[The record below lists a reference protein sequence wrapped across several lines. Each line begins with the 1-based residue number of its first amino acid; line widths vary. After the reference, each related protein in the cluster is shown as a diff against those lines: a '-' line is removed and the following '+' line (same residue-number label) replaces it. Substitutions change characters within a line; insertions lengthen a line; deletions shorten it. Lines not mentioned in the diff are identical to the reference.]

1 MNAKIE
7 KIDQEIEKTENR
19 IKLLQ
24 DKLTELRQK
33 RDELEKTEIVDM
45 VRSVSATPEQ
55 LAAFIHSFKEQTQL
69 DLETKSEEG
78 SDEES

>member
-7 KIDQEIEKTENR
+7 KIDQEIEKTEKR
-19 IKLLQ
+19 IKQLQ

-33 RDELEKTEIVDM
+33 REELEKTEIVDM

-55 LAAFIHSFKEQTQL
+55 LAAFIQSFKQQTHL
-69 DLETKSEEG
+69 DLETESEEG

>member
-7 KIDQEIEKTENR
+7 RIDQEIEKTEKR
-19 IKLLQ
+19 IKQLQ

-33 RDELEKTEIVDM
+33 REELEKIEIVDM

-55 LAAFIHSFKEQTQL
+55 LATFIQSFKQHAQL
-69 DLETKSEEG
+69 DLETETEEG
-78 SDEES
+78 SDEEA

>member
-1 MNAKIE
+1 MNEKIE
-7 KIDQEIEKTENR
+7 KIDQEIEKTEKR
-19 IKLLQ
+19 IKQLQ

-55 LAAFIHSFKEQTQL
+55 LAAFIKSFKQQAQL
-69 DLETKSEEG
+69 DLETESGEV
-78 SDEES
+78 SDEEA

>member
-7 KIDQEIEKTENR
+7 KIDQQIEKTENR
-19 IKLLQ
+19 IKQLQ

-33 RDELEKTEIVDM
+33 REELEKTEIVDM

-55 LAAFIHSFKEQTQL
+55 LAAFIQSFKQQAQL
-69 DLETKSEEG
+69 DLETESEEV
-78 SDEES
+78 SDEKS

>member
-7 KIDQEIEKTENR
+7 KIDQEIEKTEKR
-19 IKLLQ
+19 IKQLQ
-24 DKLTELRQK
+24 DKLTELRQN

-55 LAAFIHSFKEQTQL
+55 LVAFIQRSSNRLSLILKQNP
-69 DLETKSEEG
+69 G
-78 SDEES
+78 GIR

>member
-7 KIDQEIEKTENR
+7 KIDQDIEKTEKR
-19 IKLLQ
+19 IKQLQ

-33 RDELEKTEIVDM
+33 REELEKTEIVDM

-55 LAAFIHSFKEQTQL
+55 LAAFIQSFKHQAQL
-69 DLETKSEEG
+69 DFETETEEVT
-78 SDEES
+78 DEEA